1 MLRLITLLHEAA
13 GEELVLPVTP
23 PSYTWRKAAAIETV
37 RLDQIGEINLSA
49 GGAMGECIL
58 EDVLLPA
65 RQYPF
70 CNAGAV
76 ADPEYYLSALRAWRD
91 QGAVLRFIVSG
102 TGVNE
107 SVLIEEL
114 AHGEKDGTNDVVCTI
129 TLREWRKPEA
139 AVLSVSVPEAQTDRD
154 TQTGAS
160 YEKTYT
166 VVSGDCLWNIAKKFY
181 GSGTD
186 YKRIAAANPFITNPN
201 LIYPGQVL
209 TIPAADDLP
218 AAKADSESV
227 ALAGQIQTTWDPV
240 SQTWT
245 FSA

>member
-1 MLRLITLLHEAA
+1 MLRIVTLLSEAE
-13 GEELVLPVTP
+13 GRELTLPVTP
-23 PSYTWRKAAAIETV
+23 LSYSWRKGALIETV
-37 RLDQIGEINLSA
+37 QLDQIGEINLAA
-49 GGAMGECIL
+49 GAAMGDCTL

-65 RQYPF
+65 QRYPF
-70 CNAGAV
+70 LVPGAA

-91 QGAVLRFIVSG
+91 QGTVVRLIVSG
-102 TGVNE
+102 TGINE
-107 SVLIEEL
+107 SCLIESL
-114 AHGEKDGTNDVVCTI
+114 TYGERDGTNDVYCSI
-129 TLREWRKPEA
+129 SLREWRKPEA
-139 AVLSVSVPEAQTDRD
+139 AVLAVSGAQAQTDRD